1 MSGRTALQLLSS
13 TRRIRDLTEPP
24 SFACQAMPNND
35 AGSDKRMLDYLAAS
49 RAPFEDLRQVVTQ
62 IAALLILAASGSRDW
77 RDHPMIDVTI
87 EAWRGVDD
95 AIRAIAVP
103 DSAAHVHGHFVKAGR
118 SVTEAIG
125 IIAARR
131 PTFDDAALDA
141 ALAALK
147 TAQQEMQWSS
157 AAVPGL
163 EVVDF
168 SQGCCAMH
176 TNLKSEI

>member
-1 MSGRTALQLLSS
+1 MQLLSA

-24 SFACQAMPNND
+24 SFACQAMPNGN
-35 AGSDKRMLDYLAAS
+35 AGGDKRMLDYLAAT

-95 AIRAIAVP
+95 AIRAVNVP
-103 DSAAHVHGHFVKAGR
+103 DQAAHVHRHFVKAGR
-118 SVTEAIG
+118 SVAAAIE
-125 IIAARR
+125 IINTRR
-131 PTFDDAALDA
+131 AKFDDAALDA
-141 ALAALK
+141 ALAAIK
-147 TAQQEMQWSS
+147 IAQQEMQWSS

-163 EVVDF
+163 QVVDF

-176 TNLKSEI
+176 NELKLQV